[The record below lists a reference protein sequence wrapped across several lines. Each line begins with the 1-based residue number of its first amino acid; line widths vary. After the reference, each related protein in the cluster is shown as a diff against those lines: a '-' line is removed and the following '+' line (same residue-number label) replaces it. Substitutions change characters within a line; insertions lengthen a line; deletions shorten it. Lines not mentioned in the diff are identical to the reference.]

1 MSQKAAR
8 GQPFFFVHLPE
19 TKLKPVHTLRKH
31 IFTFLVLLA
40 TVPLWGQVNSA
51 QQDSLFDFYEGLVT
65 QNKLTAEHLT
75 NFIEVDRVLYTHNPT
90 KTVHLT
96 RQMLLFAEDKELEES
111 IQILLNRMGVIYR
124 EMGLNEN
131 AYHYFLRDKIAL
143 DKSND
148 LPGMGFVRIDLG
160 NIFYTIK
167 DFEEAKFWYNEA
179 ITIADSANL
188 QGMKGTTLNNL
199 GIISRDIGEY
209 DRALEYFRL
218 GQISHMA
225 NNEKRL
231 RAHSLRY
238 FASVYH
244 LQKDYDREI
253 DTLIKSLDYLNYAH
267 INRGEVV
274 PTYLALAK
282 AYEAKDQ
289 LPIAK
294 SYLEKADS
302 MANYYEDADLQI
314 DVHNQ
319 KGEFFLN
326 CNHLEVSSHEFEKA
340 LEICNE
346 NGFILETK
354 APLEALINIQ
364 VSKGNYPK
372 AFEWQ
377 KQLIKY
383 LEWFNS
389 NNKELKVQH
398 LEFTRRLSEAELE
411 LEKAKRVKEE
421 NEKELMT
428 SRYYFSFVFT
438 ALLFTLIVIIIGSS
452 LFFYRR
458 RSRDLLKQKQVEI
471 KKANEV
477 LLEESKEKEEAFE
490 LLKESLRAKSI
501 FLSKMSHEIRTP
513 MNAILG
519 MLELLDEEN
528 LNEES
533 KVLLK
538 NLMISSNHLMGLID
552 DVLDYSKI
560 DSGALTLQSRPID
573 TKQWL
578 ENYYLTFEKKA
589 IVNKNELKIS
599 LQGTIPPF
607 IKGDI
612 DRINQVLF
620 NLTNN
625 ALKFT
630 SEGEITAVISW
641 KDQPGSKGLLG
652 FVIKDNGIG
661 MTEEQQEIIFE
672 EFTQAHDEIHNQF
685 GGTGLGLAISKQI
698 VLAMDGN
705 ISVESKLGEGS
716 IFTVV
721 LPLETEEGSQSS
733 SSNKT
738 KNFEQ
743 FSKSRVLMVEDDAMN
758 QFVARRFFSSFGIE
772 LTFANNGKEGYDQ
785 AFIAEYDLIF
795 MDIQMP
801 VWDGFIAAEKIRQDS
816 MNVDTPIVA
825 LTADIQQETVD
836 KAKAVGMND
845 LITKPVTRESIYSIL
860 IQFLKPDTSL

>member
-1 MSQKAAR
+1 MR
-8 GQPFFFVHLPE
+8 NRILPFLLIFFCAP
-19 TKLKPVHTLRKH
+19 TW
-31 IFTFLVLLA
+31 A
-40 TVPLWGQVNSA
+40 QVNSA

-65 QNKLTAEHLT
+65 KDLLNKEYVD

-90 KTVHLT
+90 KTVYLT
-96 RQMLLFAEDKELEES
+96 RQMLLFAEENKLQQS
-111 IQILLNRMGVIYR
+111 IEILLNRMGVIYR

-143 DKSND
+143 DKSDD

-160 NIFYTIK
+160 NIFYTIQ
-167 DFEEAKFWYNEA
+167 DYAEAKRWYLEA
-179 ITIADSANL
+179 IAIADSANL
-188 QGMKGTTLNNL
+188 QGMKGTALNNL
-199 GIISRDIGEY
+199 GIISRDMGDYEE
-209 DRALEYFRL
+209 ALEYFSR
-218 GQISHMA
+218 GMESHMA
-225 NNEKRL
+225 NNERRL

-244 LQKDYDREI
+244 LQGQYDREV
-253 DTLIKSLDYLNYAH
+253 DTLIKSLEYLSYAH
-267 INRGEVV
+267 VNRGEVV
-274 PTYLALAK
+274 PTYLALAN
-282 AYEAKDQ
+282 AYEAKNN
-289 LPIAK
+289 LSIAQM
-294 SYLEKADS
+294 YLQKADS
-302 MANYYEDADLQI
+302 MAYLYQDADLQI
-314 DVHNQ
+314 DVHNE
-319 KGEFFLN
+319 KGEFFLQKKN
-326 CNHLEVSSHEFEKA
+326 YDRASKEFELA
-340 LEICNE
+340 LDICNQ

-354 APLEALINIQ
+354 EPLQALIDIQ
-364 VSKGNYPK
+364 VKKDNYPK

-377 KQLIKY
+377 VELIQY
-383 LEWFNS
+383 LEWFTS

-411 LEKAKRVKEE
+411 LEKAKREKEE

-428 SRYYFSFVFT
+428 SRYYFSFVFS

-458 RSRDLLKQKQVEI
+458 RSRYLLQQKQIEI
-471 KKANEV
+471 KKANEILV
-477 LLEESKEKEEAFE
+477 EQSKEKEKAFDM
-490 LLKESLRAKSI
+490 LQESLRAKSI

-519 MLELLDEEN
+519 MLELMDEEN

-560 DSGALTLQSRPID
+560 DSGTLTLQNRPFD

-589 IVNKNELKIS
+589 IKNHNEFKIS
-599 LQGTIPPF
+599 LQGTIPTF
-607 IKGDI
+607 IKGDL

-630 SEGEITAVISW
+630 SNGEITAVISW
-641 KDQPGSKGLLG
+641 KEQSDHKGLLG

-661 MTEEQQEIIFE
+661 MTEDQQEIIFD
-672 EFTQAHDEIHNQF
+672 EFTQAHEEIHNQF

-698 VLAMDGN
+698 VVTMEGN

-721 LPLETEEGSQSS
+721 LPLESAE
-733 SSNKT
+733 SNLSNGT
-738 KNFEQ
+738 GQHKNQDYNQ
-743 FSKSRVLMVEDDAMN
+743 FSKSKVLMVEDDTMN
-758 QFVARRFFSSFGIE
+758 QFVAKRFFSSFGIE
-772 LTFANNGKEGYDQ
+772 LTFADNGKEGYEQ
-785 AFIAEYDLIF
+785 AFIKEYDLIF

-816 MNVDTPIVA
+816 MNTKTPIVA
-825 LTADIQQETVD
+825 LTADIQQETVE
-836 KAKAVGMND
+836 KAKKVGMND
-845 LITKPVTRESIYSIL
+845 LITKPVTRDSIYSVL
-860 IQFLKPDTSL
+860 SEFLTPDTSL